1 MSSLNI
7 NSLFEEMDQ
16 KVLNRLKM
24 FDDILVQIHNKIKYQ
39 SKNKNFFCTFLIH
52 EFLIGKPIYK
62 VQDLRKYLIDSL
74 KRDKFDVLY
83 IHPNLLFISWERN
96 KNNKRNIKKI
106 ISNNNNNNNNN
117 NFKKIDDYNPTG
129 NLLYND
135 NILSNINNKFS

>member
-39 SKNKNFFCTFLIH
+39 SKNKTFFCTHQIP
-52 EFLIGKPIYK
+52 EFLIGKPLYR
-62 VQDLRKYLIDSL
+62 VEDLRKYLIDSL

-83 IHPNLLFISWERN
+83 MHPNLLFISWER
-96 KNNKRNIKKI
+96 KTNNKRSIKKV
-106 ISNNNNNNNNN
+106 NNNNSNNT
-117 NFKKIDDYNPTG
+117 FKKIDDYNPTG

>member
-7 NSLFEEMDQ
+7 NTLFEEMDQ

-24 FDDILVQIHNKIKYQ
+24 FDDILVQIHNKIKIS
-39 SKNKNFFCTFLIH
+39 SKNKTFFCTHQIP

-62 VQDLRKYLIDSL
+62 IEDLRKYLINSL

-83 IHPNLLFISWERN
+83 IHPNLLFISWD
-96 KNNKRNIKKI
+96 KQQKNKRNVNKVA
-106 ISNNNNNNNNN
+106 SNNNNNI
-117 NFKKIDDYNPTG
+117 FKKIDDYNPTG

-135 NILSNINNKFS
+135 NILSNINSKFS

>member
-7 NSLFEEMDQ
+7 NTLFEEMDQ

-24 FDDILVQIHNKIKYQ
+24 FDDILVQIHNKIKIS
-39 SKNKNFFCTFLIH
+39 SKNKTFFCTHQIP

-62 VQDLRKYLIDSL
+62 IEDLRKYLINSL

-83 IHPNLLFISWERN
+83 IHPNLLFISWD
-96 KNNKRNIKKI
+96 KQQKNKRNVNKVV
-106 ISNNNNNNNNN
+106 SNNNNNI
-117 NFKKIDDYNPTG
+117 FKKIDDYNPTG

-135 NILSNINNKFS
+135 NILSNINSKFS

>member
-39 SKNKNFFCTFLIH
+39 SKNKTFFCTHQIP
-52 EFLIGKPIYK
+52 EFLIGKPLYK
-62 VQDLRKYLIDSL
+62 VEDLRKYIIDSL

-83 IHPNLLFISWERN
+83 MHPNLLFISWERK
-96 KNNKRNIKKI
+96 KNNKRSVKKVI
-106 ISNNNNNNNNN
+106 NNNNNNI
-117 NFKKIDDYNPTG
+117 FKKVDDYNPTG

>member
-39 SKNKNFFCTFLIH
+39 SKNKTFFCTHQIP
-52 EFLIGKPIYK
+52 EFLIGKPLYK
-62 VQDLRKYLIDSL
+62 VEDLKKYIIDSL

-83 IHPNLLFISWERN
+83 VHPNFLFISWENKKSKRTYKNVKRIENNN
-96 KNNKRNIKKI
+96 KNT
-106 ISNNNNNNNNN
+106 
-117 NFKKIDDYNPTG
+117 FKKIDDYNPTG
-129 NLLYND
+129 NLIYND
-135 NILSNINNKFS
+135 NILMNITEKFS

>member
-7 NSLFEEMDQ
+7 NTLFEEQDK

-24 FDDILVQIHNKIKYQ
+24 FDDILVQIHNRILTN
-39 SKNKNFFCTFLIH
+39 SKNKTFYCTFSIP
-52 EFLIGKPIYK
+52 EFLIGKPLYN
-62 VQDLRKYLIDSL
+62 VEDLRKYLIDSL

-83 IHPNLLFISWERN
+83 IHPNLLFISWEKQKN
-96 KNNKRNIKKI
+96 KKRNVAKPTT
-106 ISNNNNNNNNN
+106 NNDDL
-117 NFKKIDDYNPTG
+117 FKKIDDYNPTG

>member
-39 SKNKNFFCTFLIH
+39 SKNKTFFCTHQIP
-52 EFLIGKPIYK
+52 EFLIGKPLYK
-62 VQDLRKYLIDSL
+62 VEDLRKYIIDSL

-83 IHPNLLFISWERN
+83 MHPNLLFISWERK
-96 KNNKRNIKKI
+96 KNNKRSVKKVI
-106 ISNNNNNNNNN
+106 NNNNNNI
-117 NFKKIDDYNPTG
+117 FKKIDDYNPTG

>member
-7 NSLFEEMDQ
+7 NTLFEEMDQ

-24 FDDILVQIHNKIKYQ
+24 FDDILVQIHNKIKIS
-39 SKNKNFFCTFLIH
+39 SKNKTFFCTHQIP

-62 VQDLRKYLIDSL
+62 IEDLRKYLINSL

-83 IHPNLLFISWERN
+83 IHPNLLFISWD
-96 KNNKRNIKKI
+96 KQQKNKRNVNKVA
-106 ISNNNNNNNNN
+106 SNNNNNL
-117 NFKKIDDYNPTG
+117 FKKIDDYNPTG

-135 NILSNINNKFS
+135 NILSNINSKFS